1 MRPIVEAYYRFPD
14 LSVCN
19 RICALSSFPN
29 VAWISYPQRVQKDSR
44 KKPKTSERELIE
56 RIRQTASQRRF
67 PALRLGIGDD
77 CALLKP
83 PAGHEIAVTTDLN
96 IDGRHFRQDWHEPE
110 LIGHRTLARGLSDLA
125 AMGARPMAAFLSL
138 ALPGELTK
146 PRWKG
151 GRLSWME
158 RFYAGLF
165 ALADANL
172 CPLAGGD
179 LSEAPLA
186 VADIIL
192 TGIVPAGTALRR
204 STARPGDLVCV
215 TGNLGGGVAALYA
228 TRDQAAKHPER
239 FPKIAPALAPRLAFS
254 PRLKQGSVL
263 RSKKLATAAM
273 DLSDGLSMD
282 LARLCKES
290 GVAAEVDAALLPIHP
305 SATLVDALH
314 GGDDYELLFTTS
326 AKTKLPKAI
335 AGVPLTVI
343 GKITKANSKAP
354 LVTLVNG
361 SARTTLEP
369 LGWEHF
375 SG

>member
-1 MRPIVEAYYRFPD
+1 MEAYYRFRD
-14 LSVCN
+14 LSGCN

-29 VAWISYPQRVQKDSR
+29 RCKVSYPQRVQKQSS
-44 KKPKTSERELIE
+44 KAAKTSERELID
-56 RIRQTASQRRF
+56 RIRQTASQRRS

-83 PAGHEIAVTTDLN
+83 PAGHEVAVTTDLN
-96 IDGRHFRQDWHEPE
+96 IDGRHFRLDWHQPE

-146 PRWKG
+146 ACWKG
-151 GRLSWME
+151 GKLSWME

-165 ALADANL
+165 ALADAHN

-179 LSEAPLA
+179 LSEAPIP

-192 TGIVPAGTALRR
+192 TGTVPAGTALRR
-204 STARPGDLVCV
+204 STARPGDLLCV

-228 TRDQAAKHPER
+228 TRNQAAKHPEG
-239 FPKIAPALAPRLAFS
+239 FPRLASSLAPRLAFT
-254 PRLKQGSVL
+254 PRLKQGSLL

-273 DLSDGLSMD
+273 DLSDGLSID
-282 LARLCKES
+282 LARLCQES
-290 GVAAEVDAALLPIHP
+290 HVSAEVDAALLPIHP
-305 SATLVDALH
+305 AATLTDALH
-314 GGDDYELLFTTS
+314 GGDDYELLFTAS
-326 AKTKLPKAI
+326 PKARLPKTI
-335 AGVPLTVI
+335 DGVPLTVI
-343 GKITKANSKAP
+343 GKIRKATSSGAS
-354 LVTLVNG
+354 VTLIQDG
-361 SARTTLEP
+361 ATSPLEP

-375 SG
+375 A